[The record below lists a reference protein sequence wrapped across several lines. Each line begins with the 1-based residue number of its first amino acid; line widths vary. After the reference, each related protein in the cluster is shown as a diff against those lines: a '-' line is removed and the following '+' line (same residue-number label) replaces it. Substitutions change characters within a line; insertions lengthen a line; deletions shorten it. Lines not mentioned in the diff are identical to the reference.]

1 MKIVH
6 VEDYFDPTAG
16 YQINELLYASK
27 NFGDDVF
34 LITSSDMTP
43 FHKTVD
49 LTKDIEYEKETGV
62 KIIRL
67 DPLVKISSRLILK
80 KLNKTIK
87 SINPDVVFMH
97 GIGDFKDLQLWKNKP
112 EYKIIRD
119 CHMSW
124 VASKNRFN
132 KFFYKIFSVFFAP
145 IINNSSKYE
154 VVYALGD
161 EEYEYLRRIGIK
173 DSKIDYLKHGY
184 NDSVMFFN
192 ENDREITR
200 NRYGFKKSDIV
211 ISYIGKFNEAKRPD
225 LIIDIVEKL
234 DKKYENINLMFI
246 GPKNEKYMIFFN
258 EKLERIND
266 EFNIVIDDTKPF
278 NELRKYYAASDICIF
293 PRETTLSSIHAQ
305 VCGCPVIMEKHKSNT
320 ERVINNSNLFA
331 INDLSDAAS
340 ILKRIIDND
349 EYIKT
354 NNFNTIDL
362 LSDREYKNQVMKLRQ
377 LANGHS

>member
-1 MKIVH
+1 
-6 VEDYFDPTAG
+6 
-16 YQINELLYASK
+16 
-27 NFGDDVF
+27 
-34 LITSSDMTP
+34 MTP

-97 GIGDFKDLQLWKNKP
+97 GIGDFKDLQLWKNKS

-132 KFFYKIFSVFFAP
+132 KFFYKVFSVFFAP

-184 NDSVMFFN
+184 DDSVMFFN
-192 ENDREITR
+192 ENDLSIKFIGSLTREEVFDF
-200 NRYGFKKSDIV
+200 YAKSTLIFP
-211 ISYIGKFNEAKRPD
+211 SYIETVGLPLLEAKMHWTP
-225 LIIDIVEKL
+225 II
-234 DKKYENINLMFI
+234 
-246 GPKNEKYMIFFN
+246 
-258 EKLERIND
+258 
-266 EFNIVIDDTKPF
+266 
-278 NELRKYYAASDICIF
+278 ASDSAFSHEILDGYDKVEF
-293 PRETTLSSIHAQ
+293 FESFDYRHLSSK
-305 VCGCPVIMEKHKSNT
+305 MKNSELNT
-320 ERVINNSNLFA
+320 
-331 INDLSDAAS
+331 
-340 ILKRIIDND
+340 
-349 EYIKT
+349 
-354 NNFNTIDL
+354 
-362 LSDREYKNQVMKLRQ
+362 
-377 LANGHS
+377 